1 MDLAARINRL
11 VQALRLHAGS
21 MSGRSPIIDRG
32 WGDLARVCV
41 QWRDENSLQEWPG

>member
-21 MSGRSPIIDRG
+21 TSGRRSLTIDRG
-32 WGDLARVCV
+32 WGDGARACV
-41 QWRDENSLQEWPG
+41 QWRDDNSL